1 LDECEQNSDTFFMK
15 DYAAVLKKLTKRYTD
30 PAMIDFGNAEDTLIA
45 TLLSARTTDAQ
56 VVKVY
61 PGLRQTFPTLQSFA
75 VASEADI
82 TKAISTIGLNR
93 QKAKAIKALSRI
105 LLTTYGGKVP
115 RTMEELIE
123 LPGVGRKTASCVLSY
138 AYNIPAIAVDT
149 HVFRITKRLGWAKGN
164 NVLTVESELRKTV
177 PEKLW
182 NGINRA
188 FVPFGREFC
197 KAGKPIC
204 ASCPVREHCA
214 YPQKTNKTLS
224 STLKT

>member
-1 LDECEQNSDTFFMK
+1 MK
-15 DYAAVLKKLTKRYTD
+15 EYATVLKILTKRYTS

-61 PGLRQTFPTLQSFA
+61 PGLRKTFPTLQSFA
-75 VASEADI
+75 DASEADI
-82 TKAISTIGLNR
+82 TKGISTIGLNR
-93 QKAKAIKALSRI
+93 QKAKAIKALARI

-115 RTMEELIE
+115 SIMEQLVE

-164 NVLTVESELRKTV
+164 NALTVETELRKTV

-197 KAGKPIC
+197 KAGKPLC
-204 ASCPVREHCA
+204 YVCPVREYCA
-214 YPQKTNKTLS
+214 YKNKTKAPLS